1 MADLDWAQLAGVV
14 LGSSLVG
21 SLLGKAIDIGYQEIT
36 RRRTQKKTTEQF
48 VDQHVY
54 PFLKTT
60 DELVG
65 KLHTLALKDFK
76 PVQDVVPDGKCLANN
91 EFASLVYLFGM
102 FWARVEKMRQE
113 GMSVS
118 MAADSR
124 GQELQAFFD
133 CLESPKVRLF
143 ETIQQ
148 RAVGEMLVV
157 GKEVRGFTDFVAA
170 FEKDAILRRWEEPLV
185 KLLSR
190 LKHTRE
196 KQLVLQ
202 YATVLHVLIDTLDPK
217 HRITSDRPALAIKLN
232 GQTRTDLHYRVFG
245 QYLKFVKNPQK
256 YLGPPKKAAQEVLG
270 KAAL

>member
-1 MADLDWAQLAGVV
+1 MGEVGWGELAALV
-14 LGSSLVG
+14 LGSSVLGSALV
-21 SLLGKAIDIGYQEIT
+21 KFADIGYQEIT
-36 RRRTQKKTTEQF
+36 RRRAQKKTTEQF

-76 PVQDVVPDGKCLANN
+76 PIQGIVPDEKCLANN
-91 EFASLVYLFGM
+91 EFASLVYLFGI

-113 GMSVS
+113 GLSVS
-118 MAADSR
+118 MSADTR
-124 GQELQAFFD
+124 GQRLQSFFD

-148 RAVGEMLVV
+148 RAIGEMLVV
-157 GKEVRGFTDFVAA
+157 GKETRGFTDFVAA
-170 FEKDAILRRWEEPLV
+170 FEKDATLRRWEDPLI

-196 KQLVLQ
+196 KQVVLQ
-202 YATVLHVLIDTLDPK
+202 YASVLHVLIDTLDPR
-217 HRITSDRPALAIKLN
+217 HLITSDRPSLAIKLN
-232 GQTRTDLHYRVFG
+232 GQTWADLNYRVFG
-245 QYLKFVKNPQK
+245 QYLKFVKEPQK
-256 YLGPPKKAAQEVLG
+256 YIGPPKKAAQEALE